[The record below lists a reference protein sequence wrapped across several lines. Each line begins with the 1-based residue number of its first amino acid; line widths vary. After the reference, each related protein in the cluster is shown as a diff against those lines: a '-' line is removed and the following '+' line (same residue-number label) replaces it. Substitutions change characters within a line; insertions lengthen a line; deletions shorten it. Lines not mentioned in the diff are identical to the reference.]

1 MSLKVNGKAYDWGDV
16 DVKIPGL
23 EFVPQEISYDDEF
36 EREEAYGYGHR
47 PRGYGDGNY
56 KSSGKV
62 TMLRD
67 DYDALLDY
75 CKAQGTP
82 FYEMDFPSVVVS
94 YANDGD
100 RTRQDELKK
109 VKFTKR
115 SHKASQGDK
124 SLSVDIDFMIVGCFN
139 EDGVEQI

>member
-23 EFVPQEISYDDEF
+23 EFVPQEISYDDEL

-82 FYEMDFPSVVVS
+82 F
-94 YANDGD
+94 
-100 RTRQDELKK
+100 TRWISRLLW
-109 VKFTKR
+109 FLTPMTATAPGR
-115 SHKASQGDK
+115 MS
-124 SLSVDIDFMIVGCFN
+124 
-139 EDGVEQI
+139 